1 MHRTLHVR
9 ADGRYERGARS
20 SEHGARSTEL
30 GAGVHREGE
39 ALDSQASIE
48 PKEVAP
54 PPMSVSALKEWL
66 PVISEVQRGATTLIF
81 RRGGIL
87 DKQFEL
93 PRQPNARSLF
103 FPTTFHV
110 SLDAGAGTQY
120 LKRPELYRDIA
131 DLDIRRDWERIE
143 CPIAFEVTG
152 AWATSSPMIG
162 EVLDAWHCYGPQ
174 FVEKRLGG
182 ARKGPLTVM
191 EVRAFALDE
200 PVVLENEPGLW
211 GCFSWLE
218 LDGVVGSAGG
228 LGLAGAACVDDEAFA
243 LRQEGVRDALKRVEA
258 ARLVG

>member
-20 SEHGARSTEL
+20 TELGARSSEL

-39 ALDSQASIE
+39 TRLASFDRTE
-48 PKEVAP
+48 RSRP